1 MFEEQLKIK
10 DEVDLKELE
19 NFGFKDERYR
29 YIYEAY
35 QIIHFYRSGKKRIRK
50 KYTQKDSISIFKE
63 TREIRVNYDVRDDR
77 EMYGISGNI
86 DELNVLYDLIK
97 AGLVEKGE

>member
-1 MFEEQLKIK
+1 MLKIK
-10 DEVDLKELE
+10 NEVDLKELE
-19 NFGFKDERYR
+19 NFGFKDERHR

-35 QIIHFYRSGKKRIRK
+35 QIIHFYRSGKKRTIK
-50 KYTQKDSISIFKE
+50 KYTQKDSISISKA

-86 DELNVLYDLIK
+86 DEFDVLYDLIQV
-97 AGLVEKGE
+97 GFVEKVGD